1 MIAHAADGSMRD
13 ALSLTDQAIALGNG
27 QVVTDS
33 VAHMLGTLD
42 TDQALHL
49 LEAIGSKQPQT
60 AMDCLAGLAQNGV
73 DWDGLLSQLS
83 AQLHRLAMYQAL
95 PETLDKS
102 LPDAEKVVLLS
113 ECFRRKISSF
123 TIKLR

>member
-27 QVVTDS
+27 QVVADS

-42 TDQALHL
+42 TDQALQL

-60 AMDCLAGLAQNGV
+60 AIDCLAGLAQNGV

-95 PETLDKS
+95 PKRWIN
-102 LPDAEKVVLLS
+102 PYPMPKKW
-113 ECFRRKISSF
+113 CC
-123 TIKLR
+123 